1 MSYSIQ
7 KATLIA
13 DQLQRLA
20 TQNTHQL
27 AGQVANLDFWLAEAV
42 HAIATIDQYPERFQR
57 LRVAQV
63 GWAKAHGTRVSG
75 YCAHCGGGC
84 EFGPQVPDPPRR
96 IPAEDLAAA
105 RAAVRQTGR
114 LYLLRLYRA
123 QLIDESAVRRACD
136 DLGAPLES
144 EDLVAG

>member
-13 DQLQRLA
+13 EQIERLS

-27 AGQVANLDFWLAEAV
+27 AGQVANLDFWIAEAAQ
-42 HAIATIDQYPERFQR
+42 AIVTADEYPDRFRR
-57 LRVAQV
+57 LRDAQV
-63 GWAKAHGTRVSG
+63 GWVKAHGTRVSG
-75 YCAHCGGGC
+75 YCAHCGGAC
-84 EFGPQVPDPPRR
+84 EFGPQVPEAPRR

-105 RAAVRQTGR
+105 RTAIRQAVRR
-114 LYLLRLYRA
+114 YLLRLYRA
-123 QLIDESAVRRACD
+123 HFLDDGALRQACAQV
-136 DLGAPLES
+136 GVPLES